1 MRLLVEQVQKL
12 ECRLR
17 QGGGPER
24 IERQHRAGKMT
35 ARERIAGLLDPDSPF
50 LEIGLLIAYDLYD
63 GQAPAAGVVTGVGRI
78 EGRQAVVVAN
88 DATVKAGAW
97 WPETITK
104 ILRAQEIAMRN
115 HLPIVYLVDSA
126 GVNLPYQDGIF
137 PGQYGAG
144 RIFYY
149 NSLMRRKLRIP
160 QIAAVMGPCIAGGA
174 YLPALSDVI
183 IMVEGVS
190 FMGLGGPNL
199 VKGATGQVIDQESLG
214 GARVHTAASGVA
226 HYMAKD
232 DADCLERIRQRFRQ
246 LPAPSMT
253 ETRLGYLEH
262 SGASRQACR
271 VGCRADFEKAETT
284 LGPASVDACATKH
297 SPALPARDPSELYD
311 VLPADHRLP
320 YDVEEIVFRI
330 FDGGDYAEFQPEY
343 APEML
348 CANARLDGRPVGIV
362 ANRRGFLK
370 AENGRRIGGIVYAES
385 ARKAAYFVE
394 TCERLGHPLIYLQ
407 DVSGFMV
414 GPEAERDGIIR
425 AGAEM
430 VETMACATVP
440 KIVLTL
446 NHASGAGYYAMAG
459 QGFDPNFTF
468 SWPTARI
475 GVMEGD
481 SAVHALFAGEL
492 EKYKGQP
499 LPEELQRSIDKTR
512 ADYERW
518 LDARFAAARGH
529 CDAVIDPM
537 ESRKALSFALE
548 ACERPAAPPA
558 CETA

>member
-1 MRLLVEQVQKL
+1 
-12 ECRLR
+12 
-17 QGGGPER
+17 
-24 IERQHRAGKMT
+24 
-35 ARERIAGLLDPDSPF
+35 
-50 LEIGLLIAYDLYD
+50 
-63 GQAPAAGVVTGVGRI
+63 
-78 EGRQAVVVAN
+78 
-88 DATVKAGAW
+88 
-97 WPETITK
+97 
-104 ILRAQEIAMRN
+104 MRN
-115 HLPIVYLVDSA
+115 RLPIVYLVDSA

-149 NSLMRRKLRIP
+149 NSIMRRKLRIP

-183 IMVEGVS
+183 VMVEGVS

-199 VKGATGQVIDQESLG
+199 VKGATGQSIDSEPLG
-214 GARVHTAASGVA
+214 GAQMHTTVSGVA
-226 HYMAKD
+226 HYTAKD
-232 DADCLERIRQRFRQ
+232 DRACLELIRQRFRL
-246 LPAPSMT
+246 LPGAAAAQVTGTAP
-253 ETRLGYLEH
+253 
-262 SGASRQACR
+262 AIDP
-271 VGCRADFEKAETT
+271 AD
-284 LGPASVDACATKH
+284 
-297 SPALPARDPSELYD
+297 LYT

-320 YDVEEIVFRI
+320 YEMEQVILRI
-330 FDGGDYAEFQPEY
+330 FDGGDYVEFQPGY

-348 CANARLDGRPVGIV
+348 CANARLGGHAVGIV

-370 AENGRRIGGIVYAES
+370 SEGRPRIGGIVYAES

-394 TCERLGHPLIYLQ
+394 TAERLGTPLIYLQ

-414 GPEAERDGIIR
+414 GPEAEREGIIR

-430 VETMACATVP
+430 VESMACATVP

-481 SAVHALFAGEL
+481 SAVVALFAAEL
-492 EKYKGQP
+492 EKHKGKE
-499 LPEELQRSIDKTR
+499 LPEELRAAIEKTR

-518 LDARFAAARGH
+518 LDARYAAARGH
-529 CDAVIDPM
+529 ADAVIDPM
-537 ESRKALSFALE
+537 DSRAVLIQALE
-548 ACERPAAPPA
+548 ACLGGAAEA
-558 CETA
+558 RI

>member
-1 MRLLVEQVQKL
+1 VDIARQGHMRLLVDQLHKL
-12 ECRLR
+12 EDRLR
-17 QGGGPER
+17 EGGGAAR

-35 ARERIAGLLDPDSPF
+35 ARERIASLLDAGAQF
-50 LEIGLLIAYDLYD
+50 LEVGLLIAYDRYD
-63 GQAPAAGVVTGVGRI
+63 GQAPSAGVVTGLGKI
-78 EGRQAVVVAN
+78 EGRPAVIVAN

-104 ILRAQEIAMRN
+104 ILRAQEIAMKNR
-115 HLPIVYLVDSA
+115 LPIVYLVDSA

-144 RIFYY
+144 RIFLY

-174 YLPALSDVI
+174 YLPALSDFI
-183 IMVEGVS
+183 IMVEGTS

-199 VKGATGQVIDQESLG
+199 VKGATGQVIDSETLG
-214 GARVHTAASGVA
+214 GAHLHTAVSGVA

-232 DADCLERIRQRFRQ
+232 DADCLERIRRQFRQ
-246 LPAPSMT
+246 LPAAAAPQAEAVPPLR
-253 ETRLGYLEH
+253 ET
-262 SGASRQACR
+262 
-271 VGCRADFEKAETT
+271 
-284 LGPASVDACATKH
+284 
-297 SPALPARDPSELYD
+297 SEMYG
-311 VLPADHRLP
+311 VLPTDHRLP
-320 YDVEEIVFRI
+320 YDIDEVLFRI
-330 FDGGDYAEFQPEY
+330 FDGVDYTEFQPEY

-348 CANARLDGRPVGIV
+348 CANARLSGRPVSVI
-362 ANRRGFLK
+362 ANRRGFMK
-370 AENGRRIGGIVYAES
+370 VQGRPRIGGIIYTQS
-385 ARKAAYFVE
+385 ARKVAYFVE
-394 TCERLGHPLIYLQ
+394 TSERLGHPLIYLQ

-414 GPEAERDGIIR
+414 GPDAEREGIIR

-481 SAVHALFAGEL
+481 SAVVALYSAEL
-492 EKYKGQP
+492 EKCKGGP
-499 LPEELQRSIDKTR
+499 LPDELREAVERTR

-518 LDARFAAARGH
+518 LDARYAAARGH
-529 CDAVIDPM
+529 CDALIDPL
-537 ESRKALSFALE
+537 ETRNILTFALE
-548 ACERPAAPPA
+548 ASCDSNR
-558 CETA
+558 